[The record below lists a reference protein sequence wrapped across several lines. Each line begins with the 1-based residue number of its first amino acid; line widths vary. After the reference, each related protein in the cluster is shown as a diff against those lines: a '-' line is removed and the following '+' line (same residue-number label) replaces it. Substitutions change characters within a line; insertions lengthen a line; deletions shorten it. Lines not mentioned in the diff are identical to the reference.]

1 MTVNL
6 ADRTP
11 SVAWAVSSDAQP
23 DAFDVYRDSFIDVC
37 DVRDV
42 ADQGRTGFHSRT
54 RAHMFGPAMVARA
67 RSSAQTLARETA
79 HIRRS
84 GIDHINVVLNMAETV
99 GDSDGRTV
107 RAGAGSIIFRD
118 LSRPS
123 IGHMSGIDMV
133 TLMVPRAAMPR
144 WLLSHGVHGLVLPG
158 SSAGARLVASHLTTL
173 SQVAGDLTEAQG
185 LAAIEATFVI
195 AERFMGHSRSVTP
208 RHADAIHRSIREQV
222 MALVDAQP
230 SDMRWSADAV
240 ARAIGVSR
248 TSLYRA
254 FEQTGGVRAYVTHR
268 RLSRAYAA
276 LRGRRG
282 QTPTVD
288 EIGLQHGFA
297 DRRSFV
303 QAFRARFD
311 MAPHDVAPS
320 GLGPVIDAGRDLTAD
335 RAMHDV
341 ITDWMRAGEGV

>member
-1 MTVNL
+1 M
-6 ADRTP
+6 
-11 SVAWAVSSDAQP
+11 SSDTQA
-23 DAFDVYRDSFIDVC
+23 DAFDVYRDSFIDIC

-42 ADQGRTGFHSRT
+42 AEDGRTGFHSRT
-54 RAHMFGPAMVARA
+54 RAHMFGSAMVARA
-67 RSSAQTLARETA
+67 HSSAQTLAREAA

-84 GIDHINVVLNMAETV
+84 GIDHINVVVNMAGTV

-107 RAGAGSIIFRD
+107 RAEAGSILFRD

-133 TLMVPRAAMPR
+133 TLMVPRAAVPR
-144 WLLSHGVHGLVLPG
+144 WLLSQGVHGLVLPG
-158 SSAGARLVASHLTTL
+158 SSAGGRLVASHLMTL
-173 SQVAGDLTEAQG
+173 SQVAGDLSEAQG
-185 LAAIEATFVI
+185 LAAVEAAFVI
-195 AERFMGHSRSVTP
+195 AERFMGHSRSVAP
-208 RHADAIHRSIREQV
+208 RHADAVHRGIREQV
-222 MALVDAQP
+222 MAMVDARP
-230 SDMRWSADAV
+230 PHMRWSADAV

-248 TSLYRA
+248 SSLYRA
-254 FEQTGGVRAYVTHR
+254 FEQTGGVRAYVMHR

-282 QTPTVD
+282 PTPTVD
-288 EIGLQHGFA
+288 EIGRQHGFA

-320 GLGPVIDAGRDLTAD
+320 GLGPARGADGAPAD

-341 ITDWMRAGEGV
+341 LTDWMRTGEGV